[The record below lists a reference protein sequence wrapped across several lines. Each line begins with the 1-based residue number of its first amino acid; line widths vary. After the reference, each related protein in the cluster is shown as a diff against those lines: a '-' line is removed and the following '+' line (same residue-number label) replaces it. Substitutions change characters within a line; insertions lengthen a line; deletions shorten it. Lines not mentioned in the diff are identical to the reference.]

1 MKLRVNYSTGAFIL
15 SVLTLAIMIGAG
27 VYLLKWVNPAAG
39 WTVLGVTVLMC
50 VVSLFYSPLSVEI
63 TDNDLLINFTMRTKR
78 IPLEEIAS
86 AVRFDP
92 NAGLSVRICGS
103 GGFMGWWGWF
113 NNKKIG
119 RYFAYFSDPSLCI
132 LLRLKSH
139 RRYVIS
145 CTDPDALIGRL
156 S

>member
-1 MKLRVNYSTGAFIL
+1 MKQKVNYSTGAFIL

-27 VYLLKWVNPAAG
+27 VYLLKWVNPVAA
-39 WTVLGVTVLMC
+39 WIVLGVMVLMS
-50 VVSLFYSPLSVEI
+50 VVSLFYSPISVEI
-63 TDNDLLINFTMRTKR
+63 TDNDLLINFSMRTKR
-78 IPLEEIAS
+78 IPLEDIAS

-119 RYFAYFSDPSLCI
+119 RYFAYFADPSRCI

-145 CTDPDALIGRL
+145 CADPDALIGRL